1 MGKKKFTLQLGEK
14 PYIISAKPDGFGMRL
29 SSMLI
34 GMYLAEKLG
43 FNFGFVWDNS
53 IDLDRFDIRTKI
65 SEDIYYF
72 ANDMENVSSIFSYF
86 FLKKYYITD
95 YKIQKNHG
103 FKLHSKIRTFDE
115 IKSPPFENEWGWYS
129 TDIPP
134 YYWLKDCKKEEFLCI
149 VRDIYNNK
157 FIFSSDYQQIFDNV
171 NVINEKINNFIA
183 LHIRG
188 GDIVYSSLRKHASR
202 KVLEERFFPYEIALE
217 IIKRHTNANVKIII
231 FGQDVKSNMKLLNYI
246 IENKILPKNKIFTV
260 DEFINQTFSSL
271 QRVFFEINLMSKA
284 YAIYSPKVSAF
295 SRAAMMIS
303 GKDILIAYE
312 DIFNVQE
319 RFDIIQRNLF
329 SLGLND
335 LQIARSLFYQYTLSL
350 KLKMPLNICLEI
362 LKKALYFDR
371 DNDAYRIYIIDN
383 LFQTYQH
390 ELINRYLKIIL
401 NNRYDCFLK
410 TLCDN
415 SLNVFCDYYK
425 KYLNQ
430 SKNNFFYI
438 KFVAAYISI
447 YKGDVYCAL
456 QYLDEL
462 ISMKH
467 NNTLLLKLIDK
478 IKYNLCYN
486 GELRLKGTLQYKLG
500 QVFLNIFTKS
510 NIIDVLFFL
519 SRYKKEKKKIELF
532 IQNFNIN
539 IPSFEQCYDYSNAKR
554 IEHYLSY
561 NIGKI
566 MIQAHQSWYKG
577 AYFILPYKIY
587 MLYKNFKY
595 KKGK

>member
-1 MGKKKFTLQLGEK
+1 
-14 PYIISAKPDGFGMRL
+14 
-29 SSMLI
+29 
-34 GMYLAEKLG
+34 
-43 FNFGFVWDNS
+43 

-95 YKIQKNHG
+95 YKIQANHG

-188 GDIVYSSLRKHASR
+188 GDIVYSSLRKHAGR

-271 QRVFFEINLMSKA
+271 QRAFFEINLMSKA

-295 SRAAMMIS
+295 SRTAMMIS

-312 DIFNVQE
+312 DIFNAQE
-319 RFDIIQRNLF
+319 RYDIIQRNLF

-383 LFQTYQH
+383 LFQTYQY

-462 ISMKH
+462 ISMKQ

-519 SRYKKEKKKIELF
+519 IRYKKEKKKIELF

-554 IEHYLSY
+554 IEYYLSY

-587 MLYKNFKY
+587 ILYKNFKH

>member
-129 TDIPP
+129 AGIEGGLPSNWILNCNEIECLID
-134 YYWLKDCKKEEFLCI
+134 LKRIFYNLDFKENLRYI
-149 VRDIYNNK
+149 IN
-157 FIFSSDYQQIFDNV
+157 Q
-171 NVINEKINNFIA
+171 VINLVKTFGEDFIA

-188 GDIVYSSLRKHASR
+188 ADIIYGDYYKKWSLQDFVGD
-202 KVLEERFFPYEIALE
+202 KVFPYEIALE

-371 DNDAYRIYIIDN
+371 DNDAYRIY
-383 LFQTYQH
+383 
-390 ELINRYLKIIL
+390 
-401 NNRYDCFLK
+401 
-410 TLCDN
+410 
-415 SLNVFCDYYK
+415 
-425 KYLNQ
+425 
-430 SKNNFFYI
+430 
-438 KFVAAYISI
+438 
-447 YKGDVYCAL
+447 
-456 QYLDEL
+456 
-462 ISMKH
+462 
-467 NNTLLLKLIDK
+467 
-478 IKYNLCYN
+478 
-486 GELRLKGTLQYKLG
+486 
-500 QVFLNIFTKS
+500 
-510 NIIDVLFFL
+510 
-519 SRYKKEKKKIELF
+519 
-532 IQNFNIN
+532 
-539 IPSFEQCYDYSNAKR
+539 
-554 IEHYLSY
+554 
-561 NIGKI
+561 
-566 MIQAHQSWYKG
+566 
-577 AYFILPYKIY
+577 
-587 MLYKNFKY
+587 
-595 KKGK
+595 

>member
-188 GDIVYSSLRKHASR
+188 GDIVYSSLRKHAGR

-217 IIKRHTNANVKIII
+217 IIKRYTNANVKIII

-246 IENKILPKNKIFTV
+246 VENKILPKNKIFTV
-260 DEFINQTFSSL
+260 DEFINQTFSAL

-312 DIFNVQE
+312 DIFNAQE

>member
-1 MGKKKFTLQLGEK
+1 TLQLGEK

-188 GDIVYSSLRKHASR
+188 GDIVYSSLRKHAGR

-478 IKYNLCYN
+478 IKYNL
-486 GELRLKGTLQYKLG
+486 
-500 QVFLNIFTKS
+500 
-510 NIIDVLFFL
+510 
-519 SRYKKEKKKIELF
+519 
-532 IQNFNIN
+532 
-539 IPSFEQCYDYSNAKR
+539 
-554 IEHYLSY
+554 
-561 NIGKI
+561 
-566 MIQAHQSWYKG
+566 
-577 AYFILPYKIY
+577 
-587 MLYKNFKY
+587 
-595 KKGK
+595 

>member
-1 MGKKKFTLQLGEK
+1 M
-14 PYIISAKPDGFGMRL
+14 
-29 SSMLI
+29 
-34 GMYLAEKLG
+34 AEKLG

-188 GDIVYSSLRKHASR
+188 GDIVYSSLRKHAGR

-260 DEFINQTFSSL
+260 DEFINQTFNIFE
-271 QRVFFEINLMSKA
+271 RTFFEMNLMSHALK
-284 YAIYSPKVSAF
+284 IYTPGIQAQKSAF
-295 SRAAMMIS
+295 SQCAMMIA
-303 GKDILIAYE
+303 GRK
-312 DIFNVQE
+312 N
-319 RFDIIQRNLF
+319 IISYHEIF
-329 SLGLND
+329 SLKQQYQIIKSNLGLLGLD
-335 LQIARSLFYQYTLSL
+335 SLYDSMAYFQLYKLSRILNLTLDLSL
-350 KLKMPLNICLEI
+350 NYI
-362 LKKALYFDR
+362 KKAMELDQ
-371 DNDAYRIYIIDN
+371 DNDAWGIHYIYCCFLLGDLEAIETFLKVLLDSNKLNNLLQTFIISKSMRIYKE
-383 LFQTYQH
+383 Q
-390 ELINRYLKIIL
+390 E
-401 NNRYDCFLK
+401 DCFISFRSTK
-410 TLCDN
+410 IYPMIN
-415 SLNVFCDYYK
+415 YVGIWLNYHYGEFVRMYK
-425 KYLNQ
+425 MYKNYQKYFNDLEVDTQ
-430 SKNNFFYI
+430 CFFSCYQ
-438 KFVAAYISI
+438 K
-447 YKGDVYCAL
+447 KD
-456 QYLDEL
+456 L
-462 ISMKH
+462 IS
-467 NNTLLLKLIDK
+467 NSAVLIVK
-478 IKYNLCYN
+478 NHLS
-486 GELRLKGTLQYKLG
+486 YKLG
-500 QVFLNIFTKS
+500 KILLECKNLKDFVEIPIIIKYFLWESKNEKAYFKS
-510 NIIDVLFFL
+510 FLFEI
-519 SRYKKEKKKIELF
+519 EKLD
-532 IQNFNIN
+532 
-539 IPSFEQCYDYSNAKR
+539 DYNQSCSIRN
-554 IEHYLSY
+554 YLSY
-561 NIGKI
+561 QLGKLI
-566 MIQAHQSWYKG
+566 IESFKGWYKG
-577 AYFILPYKIY
+577 YLLLLPYRAFILYRKI
-587 MLYKNFKY
+587 
-595 KKGK
+595 KKDKR

>member
-1 MGKKKFTLQLGEK
+1 M
-14 PYIISAKPDGFGMRL
+14 
-29 SSMLI
+29 
-34 GMYLAEKLG
+34 AEKLG

-95 YKIQKNHG
+95 YKIQANHG

-134 YYWLKDCKKEEFLCI
+134 YCWLKDCKKEEFLCI
-149 VRDIYNNK
+149 VRDIYNNQ

-188 GDIVYSSLRKHASR
+188 GDIVYSSLRKHAGR
-202 KVLEERFFPYEIALE
+202 KALEERFFPYEIALE
-217 IIKRHTNANVKIII
+217 IIKRHANANVKIII

-246 IENKILPKNKIFTV
+246 VENKILPKNKIFTV

-271 QRVFFEINLMSKA
+271 QRAFFEINLMSKA

-295 SRAAMMIS
+295 SRTAMMIS

-312 DIFNVQE
+312 DIFNAQE
-319 RFDIIQRNLF
+319 RYDIIQRNLF

-383 LFQTYQH
+383 LFQTYQY

-462 ISMKH
+462 ISMKQ

-519 SRYKKEKKKIELF
+519 IRYKKEKKKIELF

-554 IEHYLSY
+554 IEYYLSY

-587 MLYKNFKY
+587 ILYKNFKH

>member
-188 GDIVYSSLRKHASR
+188 GDIVYSSLRKHAGR

-231 FGQDVKSNMKLLNYI
+231 FGQDVKSNMKLLN
-246 IENKILPKNKIFTV
+246 
-260 DEFINQTFSSL
+260 
-271 QRVFFEINLMSKA
+271 
-284 YAIYSPKVSAF
+284 
-295 SRAAMMIS
+295 
-303 GKDILIAYE
+303 
-312 DIFNVQE
+312 
-319 RFDIIQRNLF
+319 
-329 SLGLND
+329 
-335 LQIARSLFYQYTLSL
+335 
-350 KLKMPLNICLEI
+350 
-362 LKKALYFDR
+362 
-371 DNDAYRIYIIDN
+371 
-383 LFQTYQH
+383 
-390 ELINRYLKIIL
+390 
-401 NNRYDCFLK
+401 
-410 TLCDN
+410 
-415 SLNVFCDYYK
+415 
-425 KYLNQ
+425 
-430 SKNNFFYI
+430 
-438 KFVAAYISI
+438 
-447 YKGDVYCAL
+447 
-456 QYLDEL
+456 
-462 ISMKH
+462 
-467 NNTLLLKLIDK
+467 
-478 IKYNLCYN
+478 
-486 GELRLKGTLQYKLG
+486 
-500 QVFLNIFTKS
+500 
-510 NIIDVLFFL
+510 
-519 SRYKKEKKKIELF
+519 
-532 IQNFNIN
+532 
-539 IPSFEQCYDYSNAKR
+539 
-554 IEHYLSY
+554 
-561 NIGKI
+561 
-566 MIQAHQSWYKG
+566 
-577 AYFILPYKIY
+577 
-587 MLYKNFKY
+587 
-595 KKGK
+595 